1 MLDIL
6 QEIVST
12 YLIPA
17 VITALGGFI
26 TWIGTKIKKIYEEKV
41 KSEEVRDIVRS
52 VVKYVERTMT
62 SAKGEEKFNEA
73 LKQVSEWLGSKGIE
87 ISDVEMRL
95 LIESAVNELPKTSKE
110 E

>member
-6 QEIVST
+6 REIVST

-17 VITALGGFI
+17 AITAIGGFI

-41 KSEEVRDIVRS
+41 KDETIRAIVDD
-52 VVKYVERTMT
+52 VVAFVERT
-62 SAKGEEKFNEA
+62 AKDEENVIKFNMA
-73 LKQVSEWLGSKGIE
+73 LEKSAEWIESKGFSIDSTE
-87 ISDVEMRL
+87 LAL
-95 LIESAVNELPKTSKE
+95 LIESSVNKLPKSKE

>member
-1 MLDIL
+1 MLEIL

-41 KSEEVRDIVRS
+41 KNEEIRKIVDDVVAFVERTAKS
-52 VVKYVERTMT
+52 QENVVKYNMALER
-62 SAKGEEKFNEA
+62 AA
-73 LKQVSEWLGSKGIE
+73 EWITSKGYTVDATE
-87 ISDVEMRL
+87 LAL
-95 LIESAVNELPKTSKE
+95 LIEASVNKLPKTQGGN
-110 E
+110 